1 MSNPATKIEILY
13 PEYGNQGGDN
23 GNALYLEACLPKE
36 NFVYTSHAATPY
48 FVEHT
53 PSAIIMG
60 GMTEAQQELIISRLM
75 PYKDRLAELA
85 DQGVPMLFAGNASEL
100 LARKSLILT
109 ALKLRLWASSS
120 LRPLAICP
128 SASTMFRWVSLIP
141 AMAKSLLLSLALRC
155 SSHSPREITLT
166 ATSLKIRWVLAS
178 IKKASWKVS
187 VARTLLPPGLLGHC
201 FRSILISH
209 GGFWI
214 WQARK
219 TLLLLLR
226 KRLLPHIKSMLVRW
240 SIQECTCITKCMSA
254 LLICSYIHFV
264 VS

>member
-100 LARKSLILT
+100 FGEKIVNPDGSEIE
-109 ALKLRLWASSS
+109 ALGLFKFTTTRYMPQ
-120 LRPLAICP
+120 RFHDVQVGEFDPGNGKEP
-128 SASTMFRWVSLIP
+128 FVVVGFKMQF
-141 AMAKSLLLSLALRC
+141 
-155 SSHSPREITLT
+155 TLT
-166 ATSLKIRWVLAS
+166 EGDNSNCLFFKSKRGVFLACHIQNPPCEIRIERKQWSNKPGGNSVLATETFQLAFFIDAKTYLIFKEVAVREPPVAS
-178 IKKASWKVS
+178 IGSTT
-187 VARTLLPPGLLGHC
+187 R
-201 FRSILISH
+201 
-209 GGFWI
+209 
-214 WQARK
+214 Q
-219 TLLLLLR
+219 
-226 KRLLPHIKSMLVRW
+226 VRF
-240 SIQECTCITKCMSA
+240 SMSA
-254 LLICSYIHFV
+254 GNLQ
-264 VS
+264 

>member
-100 LARKSLILT
+100 FGEKIVNPDGSEIEALGLFKFTTTRYMPQRFHDVQVGEFDPGNGKEPFVVVGFKMQFTLTEGDNSNCYFLKNKVGFGINKESKLEGFRRKNAIATWLIGPLLPLNPYLT
-109 ALKLRLWASSS
+109 RWILDMSGEEDT
-120 LRPLAICP
+120 PLAFEEE
-128 SASTMFRWVSLIP
+128 AV
-141 AMAKSLLLSLALRC
+141 AAYQKHA
-155 SSHSPREITLT
+155 REM
-166 ATSLKIRWVLAS
+166 VY
-178 IKKASWKVS
+178 
-187 VARTLLPPGLLGHC
+187 PGMHLH
-201 FRSILISH
+201 
-209 GGFWI
+209 
-214 WQARK
+214 
-219 TLLLLLR
+219 
-226 KRLLPHIKSMLVRW
+226 
-240 SIQECTCITKCMSA
+240 
-254 LLICSYIHFV
+254 Y
-264 VS
+264 

>member
-48 FVEHT
+48 FVENT

-100 LARKSLILT
+100 FGEKIVNPDGSEIEALGLFKFTTTRYMPQRFHDVQVGEFDPGNGKDPFVVVGFKMQFTLTEGDNSNCYFLKNKVGFGINKESKLEGFRRKNAIATWLIGPLLPLNPYLT
-109 ALKLRLWASSS
+109 RWILDMAGEEDT
-120 LRPLAICP
+120 PLAFEEE
-128 SASTMFRWVSLIP
+128 AV
-141 AMAKSLLLSLALRC
+141 AAYQKHA
-155 SSHSPREITLT
+155 REM
-166 ATSLKIRWVLAS
+166 VY
-178 IKKASWKVS
+178 
-187 VARTLLPPGLLGHC
+187 PGMHLH
-201 FRSILISH
+201 
-209 GGFWI
+209 
-214 WQARK
+214 
-219 TLLLLLR
+219 
-226 KRLLPHIKSMLVRW
+226 
-240 SIQECTCITKCMSA
+240 
-254 LLICSYIHFV
+254 Y
-264 VS
+264 